1 MPAPW
6 ASWLF
11 PDRPARLGQLTAPP
25 SQALDC
31 RLPFSCNGR
40 PGQALGGLE
49 HGCTLC
55 STARTARQPGQ
66 RPTRAA
72 ADTAATA
79 ACRLRPRSRYPAQ
92 LERRRAQQA
101 APWTMAPRRGSGRTR
116 RTSGSRPS
124 PSLAATS
131 TRMRPTCTKRRPTSS
146 SWPSSVRAGGGG
158 GGGGAGVPPRGPSG
172 CQPAVRSSSVERGH
186 PACCASKRQP
196 PPAWRTARLPAGND
210 AGETFTKLADV
221 HLKLES
227 KHDAAGAWVEAAK
240 AYLKS
245 DQRRAWWWPAVVV
258 ASCFRPLSLHPAPL
272 SRWRSSS
279 AGRRQAACDM
289 QRASCASASCH
300 LLLATPAPCRSG
312 GVLATGSGAVH

>member
-1 MPAPW
+1 MDYGAKAREWADKADKRLKAFSFFGGNKYEDAADMYEKAANQFKLAKQCTCWRRWRWWWRWCAATWAVRVPACSSQQQRRAW
-6 ASWLF
+6 AS
-11 PDRPARLGQLTAPP
+11 RLLCKQAP
-25 SQALDC
+25 
-31 RLPFSCNGR
+31 
-40 PGQALGGLE
+40 
-49 HGCTLC
+49 
-55 STARTARQPGQ
+55 
-66 RPTRAA
+66 
-72 ADTAATA
+72 TAA
-79 ACRLRPRSRYPAQ
+79 R
-92 LERRRAQQA
+92 
-101 APWTMAPRRGSGRTR
+101 
-116 RTSGSRPS
+116 
-124 PSLAATS
+124 
-131 TRMRPTCTKRRPTSS
+131 
-146 SWPSSVRAGGGG
+146 V
-158 GGGGAGVPPRGPSG
+158 
-172 CQPAVRSSSVERGH
+172 
-186 PACCASKRQP
+186 
-196 PPAWRTARLPAGND
+196 RTARLPAGND